1 MGALELLEK
10 NRKEARERRMAIIA
24 AEDAAAAAVIK
35 KEESPPQV
43 VGSSH
48 DSLQQIKTGYSGLKP
63 AKRRKIAGPLNDK
76 VSESSASTNEL
87 GTLPALPGSEGSAF
101 NVKIPESPTST
112 DVLDTLSTPSDSKD
126 AVRYG
131 PGRKPP
137 RKKAIVSYANKQT
150 VDTRIRSSEWYEKI
164 NMKEKYS
171 RGDVQSVAY
180 IHTLCQNYVGARD
193 GTEREKIATEL
204 RTKLHEMEFFRCISG
219 IIIKKSRVLEDDGLP
234 RIFDNQDD
242 VEFPVDLCADAKA
255 LYLRWI
261 VGDLD
266 SHLLRGITTEKG
278 RLESG
283 MKRTSHKLDKK
294 YSLKRSASVVG
305 DNCLVNGQWWPNR
318 ICALRDGAHGE
329 QEAGIHGQVGKGTYS
344 VVVAQ
349 GGYADEDKEMA
360 IEYCGTQSENSIP
373 TKNTKLLLESYES
386 EQPLRVL
393 RAENKNSKY
402 APKKGIRYDGLYTV
416 VEYTVLDADTAM
428 YRFSLRRCKDQD
440 PIRYRGP
447 EARPT
452 SQELQ
457 QYALIRES
465 LGMTAV

>member
-1 MGALELLEK
+1 MGVLELLEK
-10 NRKEARERRMAIIA
+10 NRTEARERRMALIA
-24 AEDAAAAAVIK
+24 AEDAAAAAVK
-35 KEESPPQV
+35 KEYSPTQAVEPKQ
-43 VGSSH
+43 
-48 DSLQQIKTGYSGLKP
+48 DSLRQIKPTYSGLKP
-63 AKRRKIAGPLNDK
+63 AKRRKITGPLNDK
-76 VSESSASTNEL
+76 VSESPASTSVLGRLSAS
-87 GTLPALPGSEGSAF
+87 PGLEDAVL
-101 NVKIPESPTST
+101 NVKIPESSASL
-112 DVLDTLSTPSDSKD
+112 DVLGTLSTPPDSKD

-131 PGRKPP
+131 PGRKAP
-137 RKKAIVSYANKQT
+137 RKKAIASYTNKQA

-164 NMKEKYS
+164 NMREKYS
-171 RGDVQSVAY
+171 RGDLQSVAY
-180 IHTLCQNYVGARD
+180 LRTLCHNYVSASHGS
-193 GTEREKIATEL
+193 EREKAATEI
-204 RTKLHEMEFFRCISG
+204 RTKLHEMEFFQCISG
-219 IIIKKSRVLEDDGLP
+219 IIIKKSRILEDDGLP
-234 RIFDNQDD
+234 RIFDNQDGVD
-242 VEFPVDLCADAKA
+242 FPFDLRADAKA

-283 MKRTSHKLDKK
+283 MKRTSHRLDKK
-294 YSLKRSASVVG
+294 YSLKRSANVVG

-393 RAENKNSKY
+393 RAENKSSKF

-416 VEYTVLDADTAM
+416 VEYTILDAGTAM

-452 SQELQ
+452 DQELK

-465 LGMTAV
+465 LGIA

>member
-1 MGALELLEK
+1 MGVLELLEK
-10 NRKEARERRMAIIA
+10 NRTQARERRMALIA
-24 AEDAAAAAVIK
+24 AEDAAAAAVK
-35 KEESPPQV
+35 KENRPPQAA
-43 VGSSH
+43 GPRLE
-48 DSLQQIKTGYSGLKP
+48 SLLQIRTTYAGLKP
-63 AKRRKIAGPLNDK
+63 AKRRKINDPLNDN
-76 VSESSASTNEL
+76 VSESSASTNVV
-87 GTLPALPGSEGSAF
+87 GTLSIPPGPRDDVVSEEISEPSTTAD
-101 NVKIPESPTST
+101 VPDTPSTS
-112 DVLDTLSTPSDSKD
+112 SDSKD
-126 AVRYG
+126 AVKYG
-131 PGRKPP
+131 PGRKAP
-137 RKKAIVSYANKQT
+137 RKKAIAAYTNKQT

-164 NMKEKYS
+164 NMREKYS
-171 RGDVQSVAY
+171 RGDLQSVAY
-180 IHTLCQNYVGARD
+180 IRTLCQSYIGARD
-193 GTEREKIATEL
+193 SSEREKITTEL

-219 IIIKKSRVLEDDGLP
+219 IIIKKSRILEDDGLP
-234 RIFDNQDD
+234 RIFDNQDG
-242 VEFPVDLCADAKA
+242 VEFPLDLCADAKA

-278 RLESG
+278 QLESG

-294 YSLKRSASVVG
+294 YPLKKSANVVG

-329 QEAGIHGQVGKGTYS
+329 QEAGIHGQIGKGTYS

-386 EQPLRVL
+386 KQPLRVL
-393 RAENKNSKY
+393 RAENKNSRF
-402 APKKGIRYDGLYTV
+402 APKKGVRYDGLYTV
-416 VEYTVLDADTAM
+416 VEYTILDAETAM

-452 SQELQ
+452 SQELK

-465 LGMTAV
+465 LGMTA

>member
-1 MGALELLEK
+1 MGILELLEK
-10 NRKEARERRMAIIA
+10 NRTQAREHRLALIA
-24 AEDAAAAAVIK
+24 AEDAATAVK
-35 KEESPPQV
+35 REGSPPQAV
-43 VGSSH
+43 EP
-48 DSLQQIKTGYSGLKP
+48 QQGPLRQTKTAYSGLKP
-63 AKRRKIAGPLNDK
+63 AKRRKIAEVSESSSSTNVPGKLSSPSGSEDAVLNDK
-76 VSESSASTNEL
+76 VSESPIST
-87 GTLPALPGSEGSAF
+87 G
-101 NVKIPESPTST
+101 
-112 DVLDTLSTPSDSKD
+112 VLDTLSTLPDSKD
-126 AVRYG
+126 SVRYG
-131 PGRKPP
+131 PGRKAP
-137 RKKAIVSYANKQT
+137 RKKAIASYTNKQT

-171 RGDVQSVAY
+171 RGDLQSVSY
-180 IHTLCQNYVGARD
+180 ICTLCQKYVAARD
-193 GTEREKIATEL
+193 TGEREKAATEI
-204 RTKLHEMEFFRCISG
+204 RTKLHEMEFFQCISG
-219 IIIKKSRVLEDDGLP
+219 ILIKKSRVLEDDGLP
-234 RIFDNQDD
+234 RIFDNQDG
-242 VEFPVDLCADAKA
+242 VEFPVDLRADAKA

-283 MKRTSHKLDKK
+283 MKRTSHKLDKT
-294 YSLKRSASVVG
+294 YTLKKSANVVG
-305 DNCLVNGQWWPNR
+305 DNGLVNGQWWPNR

-360 IEYCGTQSENSIP
+360 IEYCGTQSENSVP
-373 TKNTKLLLESYES
+373 TKGTKLLLESYKS
-386 EQPLRVL
+386 KQPLRVL
-393 RAENKNSKY
+393 RAENKNSKF
-402 APKKGIRYDGLYTV
+402 APKRGIRYDGLYTV
-416 VEYTVLDADTAM
+416 VEYTILDAATAM

-452 SQELQ
+452 AQELQ

>member
-1 MGALELLEK
+1 MGVLELLEK
-10 NRKEARERRMAIIA
+10 NRTEARERRMALIA
-24 AEDAAAAAVIK
+24 AEDAVAAAVK
-35 KEESPPQV
+35 KEYSQTQAVEPTQ
-43 VGSSH
+43 
-48 DSLQQIKTGYSGLKP
+48 DSLRQIKSTFSGLKP
-63 AKRRKIAGPLNDK
+63 AKRRKITGSLNDK
-76 VSESSASTNEL
+76 VSESPASTSVLGRLSASPGSEDAVLNVKITESSTSLDVL
-87 GTLPALPGSEGSAF
+87 GTLSA
-101 NVKIPESPTST
+101 PP
-112 DVLDTLSTPSDSKD
+112 DSKD
-126 AVRYG
+126 DVRYG
-131 PGRKPP
+131 PGRKAP
-137 RKKAIVSYANKQT
+137 RKKAIASYTNKQT

-164 NMKEKYS
+164 DMREKYS
-171 RGDVQSVAY
+171 RGDLQLVAY
-180 IHTLCQNYVGARD
+180 LRTLCQNSVAARD
-193 GTEREKIATEL
+193 DGERKKITAEI
-204 RTKLHEMEFFRCISG
+204 RTKLHEMEFFQCVSG
-219 IIIKKSRVLEDDGLP
+219 IIIKKSRILEDDGLP
-234 RIFDNQDD
+234 RIFANQDGVD
-242 VEFPVDLCADAKA
+242 FPFDLRADAKA

-294 YSLKRSASVVG
+294 YTMKKSANVVG
-305 DNCLVNGQWWPNR
+305 ENCLVNGQWWPNR

-393 RAENKNSKY
+393 RAENKNSKF
-402 APKKGIRYDGLYTV
+402 APTKGIRYDGLYTV
-416 VEYTVLDADTAM
+416 VEYTILDASTAM

-452 SQELQ
+452 NQELQ

-465 LGMTAV
+465 LGMTA